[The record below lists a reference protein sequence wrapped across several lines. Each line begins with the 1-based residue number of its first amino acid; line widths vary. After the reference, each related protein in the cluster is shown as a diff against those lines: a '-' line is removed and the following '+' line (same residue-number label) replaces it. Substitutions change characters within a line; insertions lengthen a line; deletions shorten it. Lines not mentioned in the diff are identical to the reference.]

1 MIRIL
6 ILLLFIASSSH
17 DIHFSKSSVDYNENS
32 KTLQA
37 VINVFTDD
45 LELAIERSHD
55 KLDLEIGSETQ
66 HASTDSLVADYCI
79 HQVVF
84 KMNTQEV
91 DFEFIGFE
99 YDYDICYL
107 YLESDTLTMTKFD
120 DILLSVNLFFDVYED
135 QENVVDLSTP
145 FSDDNFI
152 LNRESPVATMKLND
166 K

>member
-1 MIRIL
+1 
-6 ILLLFIASSSH
+6 
-17 DIHFSKSSVDYNENS
+17 
-32 KTLQA
+32 
-37 VINVFTDD
+37 
-45 LELAIERSHD
+45 
-55 KLDLEIGSETQ
+55 
-66 HASTDSLVADYCI
+66 
-79 HQVVF
+79 
-84 KMNTQEV
+84 MNTQEV

>member
-6 ILLLFIASSSH
+6 IILLFIVSSSH

-32 KTLQA
+32 KTLQT

-55 KLDLEIGSETQ
+55 KLDLEIGAETQ

-79 HQVVF
+79 QHVVL
-84 KMNTQEV
+84 KMNRKEV
-91 DFEFIGFE
+91 DFDFIGFE

-107 YLESDTLTMTKFD
+107 YLESDTLTMAKFD
-120 DILLSVNLFFDVYED
+120 EIHLSVNLFFEVYDD

-152 LNRESPVATMKLND
+152 LNRDSPVATMKPND